1 MKFFFEFLPIL
12 LFFVAY
18 KFYDIY
24 VATAVAIFA
33 SVVQV
38 VFLFFK
44 NKKVEK
50 GPLITMALLIVM
62 GGATIYFRNPDFI
75 KWKPS
80 VLNWIFG
87 LIFIGSF
94 WVGKENMCQKLMGKQ
109 IELPTHIWVNLNWA
123 WGIFF
128 IFSGCLNIFVAYNY
142 DLDTWVNF
150 KLFGLLG
157 LTLLFII
164 AQGIYLNKYIKQ
176 E

>member
-12 LFFVAY
+12 LFFVAF

-38 VFLFFK
+38 VFLYAK
-44 NKKVEK
+44 NRTVEK
-50 GPLITMALLIVM
+50 GPLITMVLLVVM
-62 GGATIYFRNPDFI
+62 GGATIIFHDDTFI

-87 LIFIGSF
+87 LVFIGSF
-94 WVGKENMCQKLMGKQ
+94 WVGKTNMCQKLMGKQ
-109 IELPTHIWVNLNWA
+109 IDLPNAVWANLNWA

-128 IFSGCLNIFVAYNY
+128 IFSGFLNIFVAYNY

-164 AQGIYLNKYIKQ
+164 AQGVYLNKYIKH